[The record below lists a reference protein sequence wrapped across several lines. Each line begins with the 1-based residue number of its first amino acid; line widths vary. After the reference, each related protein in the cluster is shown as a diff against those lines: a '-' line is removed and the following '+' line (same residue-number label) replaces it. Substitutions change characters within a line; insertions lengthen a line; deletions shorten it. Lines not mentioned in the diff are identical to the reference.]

1 MLKADQTNILYIK
14 TMKEAFPEM
23 RSETYNP
30 QYIAG
35 VRWSIVILFAA
46 VAVVL
51 LRFFIDALSDPSTD
65 TASDMIFL
73 LLFLIAGS
81 LAGWLVYEMMRNQDE
96 KISGLLINHQGILFL
111 NRNDEVLSAIKYYDL
126 VKSDNPYTKDI
137 FSESRASGKYSD
149 FRKNLYV
156 HEKDENRNPQKKL
169 INLDVIPLKNRYD
182 LIGHF
187 LKGVHVF
194 RPDLKINPE
203 VYKDF
208 YLDEKTL
215 RYAPENLKND
225 MKMKIITIAVVILV
239 ILAFR
244 YFFLEEI

>member
-1 MLKADQTNILYIK
+1 
-14 TMKEAFPEM
+14 MKESFPEM
-23 RSETYNP
+23 RSETYSP
-30 QYIAG
+30 EYIARW
-35 VRWSIVILFAA
+35 RWSIVTLFAVIA
-46 VAVVL
+46 VIL
-51 LRFFIDALSDPSTD
+51 LGFFIDAVSSPSTD
-65 TASDMIFL
+65 EAAMIFL
-73 LLFLIAGS
+73 LLFCIAGS
-81 LAGWLVYEMMRNQDE
+81 LAGWLAYEMIRNKDE

-111 NRNDEVLSAIKYYDL
+111 NRNDKVLSAIKYYDL

-156 HEKDENRNPQKKL
+156 HEKDENQKSKKKL
-169 INLDVIPLKNRYD
+169 VSLDVIPLKNRYD

-187 LKGVHVF
+187 LKGIQAF
-194 RPDLKINPE
+194 RPDLKIDPE

-215 RYAPENLKND
+215 RYAPQNLKSD
-225 MKMKIITIAVVILV
+225 MKVKIVTIAVVIMV

-244 YFFLEEI
+244 YFFLDEV

>member
-1 MLKADQTNILYIK
+1 
-14 TMKEAFPEM
+14 MKEAFPEM

-30 QYIAG
+30 KYIAA
-35 VRWSIVILFAA
+35 VRWSMVILFAA
-46 VAVVL
+46 IAVVL
-51 LRFFIDALSDPSTD
+51 LRFFIDALSEPSTD
-65 TASDMIFL
+65 TASDMIFF

-81 LAGWLVYEMMRNQDE
+81 LSGWLVYEMMRNQDE
-96 KISGLLINHQGILFL
+96 KIIGLLINHQGILFL
-111 NRNDEVLSAIKYYDL
+111 NRDNKILSAIKYYDL

-137 FSESRASGKYSD
+137 FSESATNGKYGS

-156 HEKDENRNPQKKL
+156 HQKDENRQPQKKL
-169 INLDVIPLKNRYD
+169 VGLDAIPLKNRYD

-187 LKGVHVF
+187 LKGVQMF

-215 RYAPENLKND
+215 RYTPENLKSD
-225 MKMKIITIAVVILV
+225 MKVKIITIAVVILV

-244 YFFLEEI
+244 YFFLDEI

>member
-1 MLKADQTNILYIK
+1 MLKADQTNKLYNK

-30 QYIAG
+30 KYIARL
-35 VRWSIVILFAA
+35 RWSIVILFAS
-46 VAVVL
+46 VAVIL
-51 LRFFIDALSDPSTD
+51 LGFFIDALSDSSTD

-81 LAGWLVYEMMRNQDE
+81 LTGWLAYEMMRNQDE
-96 KISGLLINHQGILFL
+96 KISSLLINHQGILFL
-111 NRNDEVLSAIKYYDL
+111 NRNDKVLSVIKYYDL

-137 FSESRASGKYSD
+137 FSESASNGKYGD

-225 MKMKIITIAVVILV
+225 MKVKIITIAVVILV